1 MIYYDRRLCTAHVLP
16 AGAIF
21 ACVSGREAG
30 VNPGQPGDRGQA
42 DPRVLLSVSSY
53 KSYQQAADSPGNQFR
68 CNRERAVDKVII
80 VQKYGGSSV
89 ASTEKICNVA
99 KRIQKAA
106 QESQVVVVVS
116 AMGDTT
122 DELIAMAK
130 AISKVPNEREL
141 DKLLATGEQ
150 ASSALLTMALHELGV
165 PAVSLTGGQAGI
177 ITEKTPGKARIV
189 KIDSHRVRSELADGQ
204 VVVVAGFQGI
214 TDSATWADITT
225 LGRGGSD
232 TTAVALAA
240 ALKADKCEIY
250 TDVDGV
256 FTADPRV
263 VLTARKL
270 DRISY
275 EEMLELAGQGA
286 RVMHSR
292 AVELAEIH
300 GVNILVAHSVR
311 EVPGTVITREDQIM
325 EARNPVRGIAHDT
338 DVARITVAAVP
349 DRPGI
354 AYQIFHAL
362 AEADI
367 NVDVIVQN
375 VSVQGVTDLS
385 FTVNLAELARAEK
398 VLAPVIRNIGAKQMS
413 TSVDLAKVSIVGT
426 GIRSH
431 PGYADKMFGALAREG
446 INIVSITTS
455 EIRITCLIEK
465 ADVQKAVQALH
476 TAFELEKPE
485 GEAKGAIG

>member
-1 MIYYDRRLCTAHVLP
+1 MIT
-16 AGAIF
+16 
-21 ACVSGREAG
+21 
-30 VNPGQPGDRGQA
+30 
-42 DPRVLLSVSSY
+42 
-53 KSYQQAADSPGNQFR
+53 
-68 CNRERAVDKVII
+68 

-99 KRIQKAA
+99 KRIKKAA
-106 QESQVVVVVS
+106 EDSRVVVVVS
-116 AMGDTT
+116 AMGDAT

-165 PAVSLTGGQAGI
+165 DAVSLTGGQAGI
-177 ITEKTPGKARIV
+177 ITESTPGKARIL
-189 KIDSHRVRSELADGQ
+189 KIEPDRLRQELSDGR

-214 TDSATWADITT
+214 TDDATWADITT

-240 ALKADKCEIY
+240 ALDADRCEIY

-256 FTADPRV
+256 FTADPRIC
-263 VLTARKL
+263 LNAQKL
-270 DRISY
+270 NCISY

-292 AVELAEIH
+292 AVELGELY

-311 EVPGTVITREDQIM
+311 EVPGTLICKEDDIM

-338 DVARITVAAVP
+338 DVARFTICAVP

-362 AEADI
+362 AEANI
-367 NVDVIVQN
+367 NVDIIVQN
-375 VSVQGVTDLS
+375 ISSQGVTDLS
-385 FTVNLAELARAEK
+385 FTVNLADLAKAEK
-398 VLAPVIRNIGAKQMS
+398 AVGTVVQNVGATKVT

-431 PGYADKMFGALAREG
+431 PGYADKMFGALAKNG
-446 INIVSITTS
+446 INIVSIATS
-455 EIRITCLIEK
+455 EIRITCLIDK

-476 TAFELEKPE
+476 DAFELERPD
-485 GEAKGAIG
+485 GQVQGAIS